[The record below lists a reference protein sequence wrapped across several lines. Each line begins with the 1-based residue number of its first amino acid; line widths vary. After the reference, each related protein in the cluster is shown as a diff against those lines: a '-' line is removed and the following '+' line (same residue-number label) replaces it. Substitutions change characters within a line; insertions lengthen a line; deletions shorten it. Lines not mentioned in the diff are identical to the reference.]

1 MLLSGFFEVVQSTGS
16 GTAGLTLA
24 QAINRIDGNPDTT
37 SLNTVVFHIP
47 TTDPGYDP
55 AKGTFTTTLPNA
67 LPDIMRPVFIDGT
80 SESKFLGQF
89 ALIVVSGSKL
99 NAPADGL
106 TLDPS
111 APGSTILDLEIFGF
125 NGSGIVIN
133 SPGNT
138 IGGAAAGEGNILAS
152 NAAAGISIPAGAVAP
167 SQNVNNLLI
176 GNFIGTDSLGANLG
190 NRTGIIIG
198 STGNTIGGITPG
210 AANVIG
216 LNKSAGIAMSAGTN
230 LVLGDFIGTDSAGRN
245 LANPIGIAV
254 NSQNNTI
261 GGATSG
267 AANVIGNNTSEG
279 ILISGDRSIS
289 NVVLGNFI
297 GTSATGANLGNNIG
311 VLLQAANNTIGGT
324 SAGAANVFGFNTQA
338 GLQITGA
345 GATNEVVTGNF
356 FGTNASGD
364 NLGNVVGALV
374 QTPNNTIGGSSV
386 TSANV
391 FGNNIQF
398 GLVING
404 TSATDNLVLG
414 NFFGTN
420 TGEKTLTNLV
430 GLIVESASNTIGGAA
445 AQSANVFGA
454 NDVAGLQ
461 ITGPNGTNNLV
472 IGNYFG
478 TNASG
483 ARFPNQ
489 TGLLLDSRSNTIG
502 GTATGSGNVFALSAN
517 AGLEIRDPSA
527 TNNLVL
533 GNLFGTNASGD
544 NLGNAVGL
552 KVDSASNTI
561 GGTSP
566 GAGNVFAFNS
576 SAGAKIAGDFA
587 TGNILIGNL
596 IGSNAPSANPSNSI
610 GIDIESGRNTIG
622 GTTPGSANLISLN
635 DTAGVQITG
644 AKASGNVLVGNLI
657 GTNSTGEGPLANG
670 IGVLISGGTGNVIG
684 GTTPGAA
691 NVISGNTTAGIFIT
705 GNSVTGTQIIGNK
718 IGTDPSGMNAVTR
731 ANLRDKLSALQ
742 NAGIA
747 IIGSVG
753 NTVGGTGQAANV
765 ISGNYV
771 GVNLASIPAGAGQNL
786 VIGNL
791 IGTNISGNAPVENI
805 VGIYINSAAGS
816 QIGAPGAP
824 NTISG
829 NNSVGV
835 EIYGAGSM
843 ANLVEANMIGP
854 ASNGKT
860 ALMTN
865 GRFVQPT
872 GVFIMNASRNS
883 IGGTTSATGNVI
895 SGNQN
900 AGVYIFSQA
909 VVSSKN
915 VVQRNLV
922 GLSSGGG
929 QGPGNNGYGVLLLSS
944 PNNLVRLTGAAANRF
959 GRNLIANFR
968 KLTQPTAATRV
979 KAAKSRAQIASPG
992 SSAHQRLAHP
1002 PGPMRHRMRKISR

>member
-1 MLLSGFFEVVQSTGS
+1 LQSRRVFRPLGEQLDSRILLSGFVEVVRSTGS
-16 GTAGLTLA
+16 GTEGLTLA
-24 QAINRIDGNPDTT
+24 QAINRIDLNPDTT
-37 SLNTVVFHIP
+37 SLNTIVFHIP

-55 AKGTFTTTLPNA
+55 AKGTFTTTLSNA
-67 LPDIMRPVFIDGT
+67 LPNITRPVFIDGT

-89 ALIVVSGSKL
+89 ALIVVSGRKL
-99 NAPADGL
+99 NVPADGL
-106 TLDPS
+106 TLAQS
-111 APGSTILDLEIFGF
+111 APGSTILDLEVVGF

-176 GNFIGTDSLGANLG
+176 GNFIGTDSVGTNLG
-190 NRTGIIIG
+190 NGTGIIIG
-198 STGNTIGGITPG
+198 STGNTVGGITPG

-216 LNKSAGIAMSAGTN
+216 LNKSAGIAMSAGAN
-230 LVLGDFIGTDSAGRN
+230 LVLGNFIGTDATGRN
-245 LANPIGIAV
+245 LANPIGVSV

-267 AANVIGNNTSEG
+267 AANVIGNSTSVG
-279 ILISGDRSIS
+279 ILIGGDRVIS
-289 NVVLGNFI
+289 NVVQGNFI

-324 SAGAANVFGFNTQA
+324 SPGAANIFGFNTTAGLQINGTNEAVVGNLFGTDSSGTNLGNAIGVDDEVGGNTIGGSAVGAGNVFGFNSGT
-338 GLQITGA
+338 GLR
-345 GATNEVVTGNF
+345 
-356 FGTNASGD
+356 
-364 NLGNVVGALV
+364 
-374 QTPNNTIGGSSV
+374 
-386 TSANV
+386 
-391 FGNNIQF
+391 
-398 GLVING
+398 ING
-404 TSATDNLVLG
+404 
-414 NFFGTN
+414 
-420 TGEKTLTNLV
+420 
-430 GLIVESASNTIGGAA
+430 
-445 AQSANVFGA
+445 
-454 NDVAGLQ
+454 
-461 ITGPNGTNNLV
+461 PNETV
-472 IGNYFG
+472 VGNYFG
-478 TNASG
+478 TNTAG
-483 ARFPNQ
+483 A
-489 TGLLLDSRSNTIG
+489 
-502 GTATGSGNVFALSAN
+502 
-517 AGLEIRDPSA
+517 
-527 TNNLVL
+527 
-533 GNLFGTNASGD
+533 

-552 KVDSASNTI
+552 EVDSASNTI

-566 GAGNVFAFNS
+566 GARNVFAFNS

-596 IGSNAPSANPSNSI
+596 IGALASSANPSNSI
-610 GIDIESGRNTIG
+610 GVDIESGGNTIG

-657 GTNSTGEGPLANG
+657 GTDSTGEGPLANG
-670 IGVLISGGTGNVIG
+670 VGVLISGGTGNVIG
-684 GTTPGAA
+684 GTAPGAA

-731 ANLRDKLSALQ
+731 ANLKNKLSALQ

-791 IGTNISGNAPVENI
+791 IGTNISGNAPVENV

-835 EIYGAGSM
+835 EIYGAGST
-843 ANLVEANMIGP
+843 ANVVEANIIGP
-854 ASNGKT
+854 ASDGKT
-860 ALMTN
+860 ALMKN

-872 GVFIMNASRNS
+872 GVFIMNASSNS

-909 VVSSKN
+909 VVSSNN
-915 VVQRNLV
+915 VVQRNLI
-922 GLSSGGG
+922 GLPSGGG
-929 QGPGNNGYGVLLLSS
+929 QGLGNNGYGVLLLSS
-944 PNNLVRLTGAAANRF
+944 PNNLVRLNGAAANRF
-959 GRNLIANFR
+959 GRNVIADFR
-968 KLTQPTAATRV
+968 KLTQPIAATRV
-979 KAAKSRAQIASPG
+979 KIAKSRAQVASPA
-992 SSAHQRLAHP
+992 SSALERLAHP
-1002 PGPMRHRMRKISR
+1002 TGPRRHRLRKISR